1 MDESSGFY
9 PEGSEFESRAGHMA
23 KEKLFSVTLDDCEI
37 QTFRAGGNGG
47 QNQNKRDT
55 GVRIIHH
62 PSGARAESREERSQL
77 QNKKAAF
84 LKMVRTPKFK
94 IWINQMIFQR
104 ESPELQVEKDML
116 PKNLLVEVYSKEG
129 WVPEWTSSG

>member
-1 MDESSGFY
+1 M
-9 PEGSEFESRAGHMA
+9 R
-23 KEKLFSVTLDDCEI
+23 EKILTVTLKDCEQ

-62 PSGARAESREERSQL
+62 PSGARGEARDERSQL

-84 LKMVRTPKFK
+84 RRMTETSAFKAWVKVQTGADAVLRAEVERMVWPSNIKTEVRVDGA
-94 IWINQMIFQR
+94 WV
-104 ESPELQVEKDML
+104 ESK
-116 PKNLLVEVYSKEG
+116 
-129 WVPEWTSSG
+129 